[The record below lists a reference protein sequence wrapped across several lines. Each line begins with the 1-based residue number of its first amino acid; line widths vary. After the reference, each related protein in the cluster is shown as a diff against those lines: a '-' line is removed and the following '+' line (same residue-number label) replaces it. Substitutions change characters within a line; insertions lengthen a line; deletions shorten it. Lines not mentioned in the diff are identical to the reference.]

1 MGGALAVGTPLV
13 QACHSGPQ
21 PIKMASESINPAFIV
36 AAGRTLQ
43 LHRLSLLF
51 ADSLAK
57 EVNLDSPSAVPALLQ
72 RWRALPEGD
81 RASWRQ
87 MAGVETFEGM
97 PSLLHDGEA
106 EEGPPPRL
114 DPFVLPLI
122 QRPTTPF
129 AMFTTVMR
137 RSIQHQGRMLYFTA
151 RGDSARL
158 ESVFGGLPARARL
171 EWHLLAAQDF
181 IA

>member
-1 MGGALAVGTPLV
+1 M
-13 QACHSGPQ
+13 
-21 PIKMASESINPAFIV
+21 ESLPPTIIA

-51 ADSLAK
+51 ADAAQD
-57 EVNLDSPSAVPALLQ
+57 VNLEDAASAVPALLQ

-87 MAGVETFEGM
+87 RAGVETFEGL
-97 PSLLHDGEA
+97 PPLLHDGGEA
-106 EEGPPPRL
+106 DAGPAPA
-114 DPFVLPLI
+114 DFFALPLV

-129 AMFTTVMR
+129 ALFSTVMR
-137 RSIQHQGRMLYFTA
+137 RSFQHQGRLLYYAA

-158 ESVFGGLPARARL
+158 EGVFVGLPARARL
-171 EWHLLAAQDF
+171 EWHLLAAEDF
-181 IA
+181 IE